1 EWVRGRETD
10 RHANISEFFDY
21 TDIKGQNRILSLS
34 LCVCVCVC
42 VCLSPSQPRTNFL
55 AGPPSLASLHLGR
68 DGSLTNHGPVG
79 VSDGASAL
87 RSLSVSSMRGSC
99 SSTHRSAGHASSA
112 SRAMAGSS
120 TDART
125 ASSGSSVWEG
135 QLTSLVLS
143 EYASTEMSIHAL
155 YIHELHK
162 QQSGGELSRHTWH
175 RQDSDDSSD
184 SVTEEGGSGG
194 GNTNTR
200 KPIPRSHTF
209 PISTPISTPGPIPS
223 SNSGPNP
230 DRGTTPGQ
238 EVAPLQSN
246 SQRRYGGNTD
256 SVGPGGRVVRSERV
270 PMGGW
275 AEEGRG
281 GRHPDTVP
289 EEGSEDDMPP
299 NIHKVT

>member
-1 EWVRGRETD
+1 M
-10 RHANISEFFDY
+10 
-21 TDIKGQNRILSLS
+21 
-34 LCVCVCVC
+34 
-42 VCLSPSQPRTNFL
+42 P
-55 AGPPSLASLHLGR
+55 
-68 DGSLTNHGPVG
+68 
-79 VSDGASAL
+79 
-87 RSLSVSSMRGSC
+87 
-99 SSTHRSAGHASSA
+99 
-112 SRAMAGSS
+112 GSS

-143 EYASTEMSIHAL
+143 EYASTEMSVHAL

-194 GNTNTR
+194 GNPNPR
-200 KPIPRSHTF
+200 NPIPRSHTF
-209 PISTPISTPGPIPS
+209 PISTPITTPGPIPS

-238 EVAPLQSN
+238 DVTPLQSN

-256 SVGPGGRVVRSERV
+256 SVGPEGRVVRSARV

>member
-1 EWVRGRETD
+1 M
-10 RHANISEFFDY
+10 
-21 TDIKGQNRILSLS
+21 
-34 LCVCVCVC
+34 
-42 VCLSPSQPRTNFL
+42 
-55 AGPPSLASLHLGR
+55 
-68 DGSLTNHGPVG
+68 
-79 VSDGASAL
+79 
-87 RSLSVSSMRGSC
+87 SV
-99 SSTHRSAGHASSA
+99 
-112 SRAMAGSS
+112 
-120 TDART
+120 
-125 ASSGSSVWEG
+125 
-135 QLTSLVLS
+135 
-143 EYASTEMSIHAL
+143 HAL

-194 GNTNTR
+194 GNPNPR
-200 KPIPRSHTF
+200 NPIPRSHTF
-209 PISTPISTPGPIPS
+209 PISTPITTPGPIPS

-238 EVAPLQSN
+238 DVTPLQSN

-256 SVGPGGRVVRSERV
+256 SVGPEGRVVRSARV